1 MANNKLTDERIQEL
15 LLKFTR
21 DSYRLN
27 GSETGMAL
35 GDAVFAL
42 RELREHRI
50 AEGALQRGYTAAEQ
64 VSFYLDE
71 LNVPKDAGYGP
82 LSLWDRVYQY
92 GEISASERAELQ
104 QRRKADEQS
113 LHGIQTSP
121 ALDSLPKTDEV
132 LHNKQ
137 DGWVKG
143 RFSYDVLFN
152 AIGKAVTI
160 QGAALAISVRAFEEA
175 MQVAA
180 PQQEV
185 KVTVKK

>member
-42 RELREHRI
+42 CELREHRI
-50 AEGALQRGYTAAEQ
+50 AEGALQRGYAAAEQ
-64 VSFYLDE
+64 VSFCLDE

-104 QRRKADEQS
+104 QRRKADEQ
-113 LHGIQTSP
+113 
-121 ALDSLPKTDEV
+121 EV
-132 LHNKQ
+132 
-137 DGWVKG
+137 
-143 RFSYDVLFN
+143 R
-152 AIGKAVTI
+152 
-160 QGAALAISVRAFEEA
+160 
-175 MQVAA
+175 
-180 PQQEV
+180 
-185 KVTVKK
+185 